1 MNKEYILFD
10 LDGTITDP
18 KVGIT
23 KSVEYA
29 LNKFNIEVDNLDD
42 LCKFIGPPLTESFIK
57 FYNFSEE
64 DAKKGVEYYREYFK
78 ETGIFENYVYE
89 GFEDLLIK
97 LKDNNKNLIVAT
109 SKPQVFAVKILEH
122 FGLKKYF
129 DFIAG
134 SNLDGTRVNKNEVI
148 EYAIEECNIKD
159 LSKAIMVGDRE
170 HDIIGA
176 NKVGIDS
183 IGVLYGFGNH
193 DEFNNNGATY
203 IVENIS
209 ELSSLL
215 V

>member
-57 FYNFSEE
+57 FYNFSED

>member
-1 MNKEYILFD
+1 MDKEYILFD

-129 DFIAG
+129 NFIAG

-176 NKVGIDS
+176 NKAGIDS
-183 IGVLYGFGNH
+183 IGVLYGFGNS

>member
-29 LNKFNIEVDNLDD
+29 LNKFNIKVDNLDD
-42 LCKFIGPPLTESFIK
+42 LCKFIGPPLAESFIR
-57 FYNFSEE
+57 FYNFSVE
-64 DAKKGVEYYREYFK
+64 DSKKAVEYYREYYK
-78 ETGIFENYVYE
+78 NTGIFENYVYE
-89 GFEDLLIK
+89 GFEDVLIK
-97 LKDNNKNLIVAT
+97 LKSNNKKLIVAT
-109 SKPQVFAVKILEH
+109 SKPQVFAIRILEH

-148 EYAIEECNIKD
+148 EYALDKCNIKE
-159 LSKAIMVGDRE
+159 LSKTIMIGDRE

-176 NKVGIDS
+176 NKAGIDS
-183 IGVLYGFGNH
+183 IGVLYGFGNY
-193 DEFNNNGATY
+193 DEFKNNGATY
-203 IVENIS
+203 IVKNIN

-215 V
+215 N